1 MPCCAERRR
10 RCCRNWSTRCDLT
23 SGVIAAARAAR
34 ESVPMNSVAPPA
46 ARTGWPTLLLLLS
59 GTFMVVLDFFIVN
72 VALPSIQHD
81 LQATDSALQMVVA
94 GYGLAN
100 AAGLIT
106 GGRLGDLFGRRRMFM
121 LGLLLFTG
129 ASAACGLAPNMV
141 TLVGARIVQGLA
153 GALLQPQVL
162 AMLGLVFTG
171 EARVKAFA
179 AYGVALGLAAALG
192 QLVGGLLIHADF
204 AQLGWRMCFL
214 INLPIGL
221 AGLLFGLRFIPP
233 FVPEA
238 RSRLD
243 LSGALWVALALAAV
257 LWPLV
262 EGRQQGWPM
271 WSVLTL
277 AIAPPLIAGLAM
289 HQRRLER
296 RGGQPLIAP
305 ALLRLPAFV
314 AGLGVTLAFF
324 AGNASF
330 YFVLALYLQQTLG
343 LEALASGLVFTVLAL
358 GFFATSMTAKKL
370 AERLGPQLIA
380 IGALLLAAGHGLMI
394 VAVLAHPGSA
404 GVPWLLPVLVLQG
417 AGLGMII
424 APLMSAV
431 LASVPAAHA
440 GVAAGVASTVQQVG
454 NSLGV
459 ALIGTLFYA
468 GWAKP
473 QFAFVAS
480 STYLLLLALA
490 VALLFQRM
498 VRAPQP
504 ARASCAA

>member
-1 MPCCAERRR
+1 M
-10 RCCRNWSTRCDLT
+10 T
-23 SGVIAAARAAR
+23 SALP
-34 ESVPMNSVAPPA
+34 VPRS
-46 ARTGWPTLLLLLS
+46 GWPTLLLLLS

-81 LQATDSALQMVVA
+81 LKASDSAVQLVVA

-121 LGLLLFTG
+121 LGLLLFTL
-129 ASAACGLAPNMV
+129 ASAACGLAQGTT
-141 TLVGARIVQGLA
+141 TLIAARIVQGLA

-171 EARVKAFA
+171 EARAKAFG

-233 FVPEA
+233 FAPEA

-243 LSGALWVALALAAV
+243 VPGALWVALALAAV

-262 EGRQQGWPM
+262 EGRQQGWPL

-277 AIAPPLIAGLAM
+277 IVALPLIAGLAL
-289 HQRRLER
+289 HQRRLEQ
-296 RGGQPLIAP
+296 RGGNPLIAP
-305 ALLRLPAFV
+305 ALFRLPAFV
-314 AGLGVTLAFF
+314 IGLGVTLAFF

-330 YFVLALYLQQTLG
+330 YFVLALYLQQILG
-343 LEALASGLVFTVLAL
+343 LEALASGLVFTVLAV

-370 AERLGPQLIA
+370 AARLGPQTIA

-394 VAVLAHPGSA
+394 AVVLTHPGSGA
-404 GVPWLLPVLVLQG
+404 VAWLLPVLCLQG

-459 ALIGTLFYA
+459 ALIGILFYA
-468 GWAKP
+468 GWTEP
-473 QFAFVAS
+473 RLAFVAS
-480 STYLLLLALA
+480 TVYLLLLALA
-490 VALLFQRM
+490 VAALFQRLQC
-498 VRAPQP
+498 APQP
-504 ARASCAA
+504 AEASCAA